1 MAGNQF
7 GVNQQANLYTQNKMP
22 SLRQLKLPEIN
33 TNADKVKLPEIFL
46 SPKNRLQQDSQGTGK
61 SENYL
66 TRSRRLGQRGNR
78 GQYYN

>member
-7 GVNQQANLYTQNKMP
+7 GVNHQANLYSQNKMP
-22 SLRQLKLPEIN
+22 SLIQLRLPEIN
-33 TNADKVKLPEIFL
+33 NAEKVKLPEIFM
-46 SPKNRLQQDSQGTGK
+46 SPKNRLQQDSQSTGQ

-78 GQYYN
+78 GQYYNN

>member
-7 GVNQQANLYTQNKMP
+7 GVNQQVNLYSQNKMP

-33 TNADKVKLPEIFL
+33 NAEKVKLPEIFM
-46 SPKNRLQQDSQGTGK
+46 SPKNRLQQESQGK

-78 GQYYN
+78 GQYYNN

>member
-7 GVNQQANLYTQNKMP
+7 GVNQQANLYSQNKMP

-33 TNADKVKLPEIFL
+33 NAEKVKLPEIFM
-46 SPKNRLQQDSQGTGK
+46 SPKNRLQQESQGK
-61 SENYL
+61 AENYL

-78 GQYYN
+78 GQYYNN